1 MKKIILSA
9 ALILNA
15 VAFSTDLDTPTF
27 LYKIV
32 SPNDWTDS
40 QDEPTLVLSE
50 DDEAFIH
57 LSTQD
62 QLDRILNKYWAGSSA
77 IVLKVDVSK
86 LEGDLVYEVNEGGS
100 TKYYHLYNGETRRN
114 RYVETLDF
122 SRSRDLNLIW
132 NE

>member
-100 TKYYHLYNGETRRN
+100 TKYYHLYNGEIPHN
-114 RYVETLDF
+114 AVVEVTPY
-122 SRSRDLNLIW
+122 
-132 NE
+132 